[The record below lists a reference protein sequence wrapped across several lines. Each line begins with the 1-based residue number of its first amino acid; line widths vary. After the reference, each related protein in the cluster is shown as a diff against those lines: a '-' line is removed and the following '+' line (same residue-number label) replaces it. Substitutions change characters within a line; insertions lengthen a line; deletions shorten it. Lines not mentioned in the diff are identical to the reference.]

1 MKVTVI
7 GMGRLGVPYLT
18 ALAEL
23 GHDVLGLDINPET
36 LEELRAGR
44 CPFDEPGITDF
55 IAKHTAA
62 GRMRFTDSYDEAA
75 AHGEVFFLAVPTPQR
90 EGAMTM
96 DLSAVEEG
104 IVALARR
111 LTRPAVLIGKSS
123 LPVGEG
129 ARLAALAAAEAP
141 DGVRLRVGWSP
152 DFLREALSM
161 QTSLHPARLVLGS
174 SALDRTVVEGIARRV
189 WAGWLEAGVVM
200 LSTDF
205 VTADLTKAAAN
216 AFLSTKISFANL
228 VDDVCQAAG
237 ADSGT
242 VATAMGL
249 DPRIGP
255 FGLTAGLG
263 WGGSCLSKDIRAFAD
278 RAHALGQSAAAD
290 FLAAVDQTNTA
301 RRELAVAHAESV
313 LPGGLSGA
321 VVALWGA
328 SYKPS
333 VGDISDSPALDVA
346 LRMHRAGAEI
356 RVHDPSV
363 NDLVRR
369 HYPKLTVV
377 DAPAE
382 ALAGAGVLIVATDWP
397 RYTALDPASLADS
410 TTRTVIDARRC
421 LDPDRWRAAGWEHQ
435 RLGTFRHHTAQ
446 EG

>member
-23 GHDVLGLDINPET
+23 GHEVLGLDINPEP
-36 LEELRAGR
+36 LEALRAGR
-44 CPFDEPGITDF
+44 CPFDEPGITAY
-55 IAKHTAA
+55 ITKHIAA
-62 GRMRFTDSYDEAA
+62 GRMRFTDSYDDAA
-75 AHGEVFFLAVPTPQR
+75 AHGDVFFIAVPTPQR
-90 EGAMTM
+90 EGALTM
-96 DLSAVEEG
+96 DLSAVEDAIG
-104 IVALARR
+104 ALARR

-123 LPVGEG
+123 LPVGES
-129 ARLAALAAAEAP
+129 ARLAVLAAGQAP
-141 DGVRLRVGWSP
+141 EGVRLRVGWSP

-161 QTSLHPARLVLGS
+161 ETTLHPARLVLGS
-174 SALDRTVVEGIARRV
+174 SDADRTVVESIARRV

-237 ADSGT
+237 ADSKT

-278 RAHALGQSAAAD
+278 RAHALGQSAAAE
-290 FLAAVDQTNTA
+290 FLTSVDETNTA
-301 RRELAVAHAESV
+301 RRELAVTHAESV
-313 LPGGLSGA
+313 LPGGLDGA

-328 SYKPS
+328 SYKPN
-333 VGDISDSPALDVA
+333 VGDISDSPALDIA
-346 LRMHRAGAEI
+346 LRMHRAGADVRI
-356 RVHDPSV
+356 HDPSV

-369 HYPKLTVV
+369 HHPNLTVV

-397 RYTALDPASLADS
+397 RYTALDPAALADS

-421 LDPDRWRAAGWEHQ
+421 LDPDRWTAGGWDYQ
-435 RLGTFRHHTAQ
+435 RLGAFRHTAA
-446 EG
+446 ES

>member
-1 MKVTVI
+1 MKITVI

-23 GHDVLGLDINPET
+23 GHNVLGLDINPET
-36 LEELRAGR
+36 LAALQAGR
-44 CPFDEPGITDF
+44 CPFDEPGITDY
-55 IAKHTAA
+55 IAKHAAA
-62 GRMRFTDSYDEAA
+62 GRLRFTDSYDEAA
-75 AHGEVFFLAVPTPQR
+75 AHGDVFFLAVPTPQR

-96 DLSAVEEG
+96 DLSAVEEA
-104 IVALARR
+104 IVSLACR

-129 ARLAALAAAEAP
+129 ARLAVLAAAAAP
-141 DGVRLRVGWSP
+141 KGVPLRVGWSP

-161 QTSLHPARLVLGS
+161 ETSLNPARLVLGS
-174 SALDRTVVEGIARRV
+174 SDTDRTVVETTARRV
-189 WAGWLEAGVVM
+189 WAGWLDAGVRL

-205 VTADLTKAAAN
+205 VTADLTKAASN
-216 AFLSTKISFANL
+216 AFLSTRISFANL

-237 ADSGT
+237 ADSRT
-242 VATAMGL
+242 VATAMAL

-278 RAHALGQSAAAD
+278 RAQTLGQSAAAD
-290 FLAAVDQTNTA
+290 FFSAVDQTNTA

-321 VVALWGA
+321 VVALWGT

-333 VGDISDSPALDVA
+333 VGDTSDSPALDIAV
-346 LRMHRAGAEI
+346 RMHRAGAEV

-369 HYPKLTVV
+369 HYPELIVV

-382 ALAGAGVLIVATDWP
+382 ALVGAGVLIVATDWP
-397 RYTALDPASLADS
+397 RYTALDPASLTDS

-421 LDPDRWRAAGWEHQ
+421 LDADRWQAAGWDHQ
-435 RLGTFRHHTAQ
+435 ALGAFRHTPAQ
-446 EG
+446 EA